1 MPQGELKVFSGLGNP
16 ELAAGICNHLG
27 ISPGKME
34 CFKFSNENIFV
45 RVNENVR
52 GADVFL
58 VQSFST
64 PVSDRILELLIML
77 DAFWRASAGRIT
89 AVIPYFAY
97 GRTDKKD
104 QPRVPITA
112 RLLADL
118 IGTAHADRV
127 LTMDLHAEQIQG
139 FFGMPVDHLVA
150 APVFAR
156 YLRSRG
162 LDSAVIVAPDTGA
175 AKRVRAFAKPMQLPI
190 AIIDKRRIG
199 NIDQTEVLYV
209 IGDVKGKTCVLLD
222 DEIDTGGSVILA
234 AEALMKEG
242 AESVY
247 AAATHAVFSGNAV
260 ERLQRS
266 PLQEIIVTNTL
277 PVPPEKKFDRLTVLS
292 VAGIFSE
299 AIRGIHEES
308 SITRLFEGF

>member
-1 MPQGELKVFSGLGNP
+1 MPQGELKVFSGSGNP
-16 ELAAGICNHLG
+16 ELAKGICNHLG
-27 ISPGKME
+27 IPLGKME
-34 CFKFSNENIFV
+34 SFKFSNENIFV

-58 VQSFST
+58 VQSFSS

-112 RLLADL
+112 RLLAEL
-118 IGTAHADRV
+118 ISTAHASRV

-175 AKRVRAFAKPMQLPI
+175 AKRVRTFAKPMQLPI

-199 NIDQTEVLYV
+199 NIDQTEVMYV

-222 DEIDTGGSVILA
+222 DEIDTGGSVFHA

-242 AESVY
+242 ADSVY

-266 PLQEIIVTNTL
+266 QLREIIVTNTL
-277 PVPPEKKFDRLTVLS
+277 PIPPEKRFDRLTILS
-292 VAGIFSE
+292 VAGLFGE